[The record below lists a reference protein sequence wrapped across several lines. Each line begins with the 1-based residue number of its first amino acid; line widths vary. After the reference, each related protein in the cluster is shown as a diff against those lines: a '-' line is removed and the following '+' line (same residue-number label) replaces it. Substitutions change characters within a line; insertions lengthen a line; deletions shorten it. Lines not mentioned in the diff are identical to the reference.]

1 MVPEARREEAMQGLM
16 SERPLLVS
24 AILAHAAIYHHD
36 TEIVSRTVEG
46 PIHRY
51 TYAEA
56 QRRSKRLAR
65 ALLRL
70 GIKPGDRVGTLAW
83 NTFRHFELYYGISG
97 IGAVCH
103 TINPRLFDD
112 QIVYIVNHASD
123 RLLFVDTT
131 FLPIIERLASSFPA
145 DCRIILMTDE
155 GAAPAT
161 TLPVLPCYERL
172 VAAEDEN
179 LEWPEFDERTAA
191 SLCYTSGTTGNPKGA
206 LYSHRS
212 TLLHALA
219 ISLPDAISVSARDA
233 VCPIV
238 PLFHACGWGIPYAAP
253 MNGAKL
259 VLPGPRLDGSSLY
272 ELFEA
277 EGVTY
282 SLGVPTVWLGFEA
295 YLSASGAR
303 CSTLRRVLSG
313 GSAVP
318 PSMIEAFARHGID
331 LRQGW
336 GMTEMSPLGTTT
348 ALKAKHQ
355 VLDNEALTTV
365 KAKQGRPVFGVEMKI
380 VDEAGCAQPRDGK
393 SMGELL
399 VRGPWIVSGYFEDA
413 EASAASVDKD
423 GWFHTGD
430 VATIDLDGYMQIT
443 DRRKDVIKS
452 GGEWISSI
460 DLENAAVAHE
470 DVAEAAVI
478 AVPHPRWGERPLLV
492 VAPRHGRQPDRD
504 SLIALLATEF
514 PRWMLPDDVVVVSE
528 LPHTATGKLMKTR
541 LREMFRDHKLPER

>member
-1 MVPEARREEAMQGLM
+1 MQGLM
-16 SERPLLVS
+16 CDRPLLIS
-24 AILAHAAIYHHD
+24 AIIEHAATYQSD

-46 PIHRY
+46 GLHRY

-56 QRRSKRLAR
+56 ERRAKQLAR

-70 GIKPGDRVGTLAW
+70 GIQPGDRVGTLAW
-83 NTFRHFELYYGISG
+83 NTFRHVELYYGISG

-112 QIVYIVNHASD
+112 QIVYIVNHARD
-123 RLLFVDTT
+123 RLLFVDTS
-131 FLPIIERLASSFPA
+131 FVPLIERLAPQFPK
-145 DCRIILMTDE
+145 DCRIVLMTAE
-155 GAAPAT
+155 STEPT
-161 TLPVLPCYERL
+161 TGFAKLPCYERL
-172 VAAEDEN
+172 IDAENTDFV
-179 LEWPEFDERTAA
+179 WPEFDERTAA
-191 SLCYTSGTTGNPKGA
+191 ALCYTSGTTGKPKGA

-212 TLLHALA
+212 TVLHAFG
-219 ISLPDAISVSARDA
+219 ISLPDAIPMSARDA

-238 PLFHACGWGIPYAAP
+238 PLFHACGWGTAYAAP

-259 VLPGPRLDGSSLY
+259 VLPGPRLDGQSLY

-277 EGVTY
+277 EGVTM

-295 YLSASGAR
+295 HLSATGAR
-303 CSTLRRVLSG
+303 CSTLRWLLCG

-318 PSMIEAFARHGID
+318 QSLIEAFERRGIQM
-331 LRQGW
+331 RQGW
-336 GMTEMSPLGTTT
+336 GMTEMSPLGTTA
-348 ALKAKHQ
+348 ALKAKH
-355 VLDNEALTTV
+355 LGLEAPAQMKV
-365 KAKQGRPVFGVEMKI
+365 MAKQGRPVFGVEMKV
-380 VDEAGCAQPRDGK
+380 VDDTGQAQPHDGK

-413 EASAASVDKD
+413 EATAAAVDED

-430 VATIDLDGYMQIT
+430 VVTIDPDGYMQIV
-443 DRRKDVIKS
+443 DRRKDVVKS

-460 DLENAAVAHE
+460 DLENAAVGHP

-478 AVPHPRWGERPLLV
+478 AIPHPRWGERPLLV
-492 VAPRHGRQPDRD
+492 VAPRPQCRPQRGD
-504 SLIALLATEF
+504 LIAFLAGHF
-514 PRWMLPDDVVVVSE
+514 PRWMLPDDVVVLDE

-541 LREMFRDHKLPER
+541 LREMFQDHRLPER